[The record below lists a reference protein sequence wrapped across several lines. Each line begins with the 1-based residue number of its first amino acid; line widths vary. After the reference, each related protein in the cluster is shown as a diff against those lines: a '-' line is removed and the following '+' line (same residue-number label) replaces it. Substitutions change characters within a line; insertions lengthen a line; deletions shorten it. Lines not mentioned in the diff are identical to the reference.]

1 MKKRIA
7 ILSIITIFCATLF
20 MGCGK
25 KEYITTLNLRKTAN
39 IIEELTYEKDNKN
52 VPIFYNMTSP
62 NEKEINKIYK
72 IDESM
77 LEELIIRQ
85 SALRTKS
92 NLYILAKVKPDKKEV
107 VKKSIDDYMIG
118 YENTWKG
125 QNQTEYNLVVNRSY
139 YENNNYLIYVISY
152 DNNKVIDAFTS
163 SFEEKEVSK

>member
-1 MKKRIA
+1 MKRRIA
-7 ILSIITIFCATLF
+7 ILSMLTIFCTTLF

-39 IIEELTYEKDNKN
+39 VIEELTYEKDGKN
-52 VPIFYNMTSP
+52 VPICYDMTSP
-62 NEKEINKIYK
+62 KEKEINKIDK

-77 LEELIIRQ
+77 LDELIIKQ
-85 SALRTKS
+85 SALSTKS
-92 NLYILAKVKPDKKEV
+92 NLYILAKVKPDKKEE
-107 VKKSIDDYMIG
+107 VKKAIDDYMIG

-125 QNQTEYNLVVNRSY
+125 QNQAEYNLVVNRSY

-163 SFEEKEVSK
+163 SFEEKDVSK

>member
-1 MKKRIA
+1 MKRRIA
-7 ILSIITIFCATLF
+7 ILSMLTIFCTTLF

-39 IIEELTYEKDNKN
+39 VIEELTYEKDGKN

-77 LEELIIRQ
+77 LDELIIKQ
-85 SALRTKS
+85 SALSTKS
-92 NLYILAKVKPDKKEV
+92 NLYILAKVKPDKKEE
-107 VKKSIDDYMIG
+107 VKKAIDDYMIG

-125 QNQTEYNLVVNRSY
+125 QNQAEYNLVVNRSY
-139 YENNNYLIYVISY
+139 YQ
-152 DNNKVIDAFTS
+152 NKGYRNLLFFTR
-163 SFEEKEVSK
+163 